1 MLGPHFFILLL
12 AVGLGESFSPSN
24 VKSPVSAVRVGNV
37 ASVQLHAIKHVD
49 KRRSG
54 SPSRHSSPRRVPPNK
69 RTAIRWVIQGVERC
83 LAEDDGKDGGGKTYK
98 SVNDASLVDTLYA
111 MVNAYNQ
118 KDILDA
124 EKRLKVLMRNPNK
137 YPSEVNE
144 RVIKATAMAG
154 LASFSSALLKE
165 AFLNDNGDM
174 IPSSMAYTAVLNALR
189 KVGEIDRMEETL
201 TDLASASRRVS
212 LKIGEKIGIDI
223 VAFNTYVAAIC
234 DAVVKG
240 LPFSPS
246 ATSIS
251 DDDNIDDGE
260 ISGFNFTTLENISSK
275 TSGSE
280 KYLYKAVNLLRGNTA
295 RTRFALGEDPDEYSY
310 NQVLNAAAKCSRSDG
325 DDYFTKSIILSCLR
339 GMKDRGIKANMF
351 TYNARLQA
359 TLASGNED
367 AAVQLIDQILS
378 DPNVTPNQYTINFM
392 LNPFINADRRDDI
405 WSTINSFYEA
415 NIESNKELVSSA
427 FEAFL
432 VTIVQTGEIEFARD
446 LFQHFF
452 LKIPKYNKR
461 VQMSKLVH
469 VVNVG
474 QRKVKSDD
482 MSDES
487 SASRGSILPNSRL
500 PPKTKHF
507 NILLGGYSKAFQS
520 AVSKVGRTVNQV
532 PRNDRAR
539 EHVSNAMPDVQE
551 PLDLL
556 GIMLDIGVPL
566 DGFTVTSL
574 MTLPYSTPENITSLL
589 SRIEPE
595 MMVKFNPA
603 AYRSIISAY
612 GKVSDPSSAC
622 WMFSEMTQAHR
633 NQGRN
638 VECWNAILGALVR
651 GSDGAQT
658 DKVLDIL
665 NSDAARSRRAS
676 DQTGNQQFIS
686 LVDGKKFSDA
696 SMALLDL
703 MRNGTVLSEGYSA
716 PKPNSQ
722 TYCLVASALTSGSD
736 SSQHNSDIALS
747 LFRNAMEE
755 GVAADGRFLNAVLR
769 CFGDDI
775 ETALEAWKSDIG
787 PAAAAYERSSNKGGA
802 NVIAAY
808 NGLMYVCGRA
818 IRPDIA
824 TRIAYAMNKAGVE
837 PTEVTLN
844 SYLAGKRV
852 ALDGIEDGK
861 SMSLMNQY
869 ETLLSVE
876 CTKYNTK
883 DKRRVNDR
891 KIRII
896 LGG

>member
-1 MLGPHFFILLL
+1 MLGPSFFILLL
-12 AVGLGESFSPSN
+12 AVGLGESFSPAN
-24 VKSPVSAVRVGNV
+24 VKSPVSAVRAGNI
-37 ASVQLHAIKHVD
+37 ASVQLGAIKHVD

-54 SPSRHSSPRRVPPNK
+54 SPSRQSSPRRVPPNK

-137 YPSEVNE
+137 YPPEVNE

-154 LASFSSALLKE
+154 LASFSSALLQE
-165 AFLNDNGDM
+165 AFLHDNGET

-189 KVGEIDRMEETL
+189 KVGELDRIEETL
-201 TDLASASRRVS
+201 TDLANASRRVS
-212 LKIGEKIGIDI
+212 LKTGEQIGIDI
-223 VAFNTYVAAIC
+223 VAFNTYLAAIC

-240 LPFSPS
+240 LPFPTS

-251 DDDNIDDGE
+251 ADDNIDDGE
-260 ISGFNFTTLENISSK
+260 MTGFNFSTLENISSK

-280 KYLYKAVNLLRGNTA
+280 KYLYKAVNLLRGDTA
-295 RTRFALGEDPDEYSY
+295 RTRFALGGDPDEYSY
-310 NQVLNAAAKCSRSDG
+310 NQVLNAAAKCSKSDG

-378 DPNVTPNQYTINFM
+378 DPNVTPDRYTINFM
-392 LNPFINADRRDDI
+392 LKPFINADRRDDI
-405 WSTINSFYEA
+405 CCTLQSFYEA
-415 NIESNKELVSSA
+415 NIESNNELVSSA

-432 VTIVQTGEIEFARD
+432 ITIVQTGEIEFARD

-452 LKIPKYNKR
+452 LKIPKHNKR
-461 VQMSKLVH
+461 VQMSRLVH
-469 VVNVG
+469 VVQPQLKSVG
-474 QRKVKSDD
+474 

-487 SASRGSILPNSRL
+487 SATRGSILPNSRL

-532 PRNDRAR
+532 PKNDRAT
-539 EHVSNAMPDVQE
+539 EHVYNAMPDVQK

-556 GIMLDIGVPL
+556 DIMLDIGVPL

-574 MTLPYSTPENITSLL
+574 MTLPYSTSGNITSLL

-603 AYRSIISAY
+603 AYRSIIAAY
-612 GKVSDPSSAC
+612 GKVGDPSSAC
-622 WMFSEMTQAHR
+622 WMFSEMNQLHR
-633 NQGRN
+633 NQARN

-651 GSDGAQT
+651 GSDGTPQT
-658 DKVLDIL
+658 DMVLDIL
-665 NSDAARSRRAS
+665 NSDAARTRRAS
-676 DQTGNQQFIS
+676 DQTENQQFVS
-686 LVDGKKFSDA
+686 LVDGKNCSDA
-696 SMALLDL
+696 SMAILDW
-703 MRNGTVLSEGYSA
+703 MRNGTVLPVGYSA

-722 TYCLVASALTSGSD
+722 SYCLVASALTSGSD
-736 SSQHNSDIALS
+736 SSKRNSDIALN
-747 LFRNAMEE
+747 LFRDAMEE

-769 CFGDDI
+769 CFGGDI
-775 ETALEAWKSDIG
+775 ETALEAWKTEIG

-808 NGLMYVCGRA
+808 NGLMHVCGRA

-824 TRIAYAMNKAGVE
+824 TRIAYAMSKAGVE
-837 PTEVTLN
+837 PTEVALN

-883 DKRRVNDR
+883 DKRRANDR